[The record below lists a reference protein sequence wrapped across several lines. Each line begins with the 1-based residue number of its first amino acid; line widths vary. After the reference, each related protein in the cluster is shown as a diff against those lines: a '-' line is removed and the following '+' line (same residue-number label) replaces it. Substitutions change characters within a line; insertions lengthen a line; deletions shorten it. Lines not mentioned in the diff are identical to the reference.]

1 MRIRSKQRR
10 RREVEDEQSERRLKA
25 LRLWKIGVVAWEGLT
40 RLGLGGGCEGNCSDG
55 LVMRWRAFDGEE
67 Y

>member
-25 LRLWKIGVVAWEGLT
+25 LAVMEDW
-40 RLGLGGGCEGNCSDG
+40 GGCVGRLDALGTRWG
-55 LVMRWRAFDGEE
+55 L
-67 Y
+67 